1 MKKGNAS
8 SGRRIARTPGIGLAV
23 FFIAFGAYLVFGA
36 VAAVATEK
44 WPVFLPPQLDAVGF
58 LLGASGS
65 PFGVYAGGSIVGAL
79 GLLCCWLGAMSLW
92 RRRV

>member
-1 MKKGNAS
+1 MEKVDASNGGGNDKLPS
-8 SGRRIARTPGIGLAV
+8 IGLAI

-36 VAAVATEK
+36 MAAFVTKK

-79 GLLCCWLGAMSLW
+79 GLLCCWLGGMSLW

>member
-1 MKKGNAS
+1 MEKGDAS
-8 SGRRIARTPGIGLAV
+8 TGRRIDKTPSIGLAV

-36 VAAVATEK
+36 VATFATEK
-44 WPVFLPPQLDAVGF
+44 WPVFLPPQFDAVGF

-79 GLLCCWLGAMSLW
+79 GLLCCWLGATSLW

>member
-1 MKKGNAS
+1 MEKEDAPI
-8 SGRRIARTPGIGLAV
+8 GRSNDRTPSIALAV

-36 VAAVATEK
+36 VAAFATEK

-92 RRRV
+92 RRV